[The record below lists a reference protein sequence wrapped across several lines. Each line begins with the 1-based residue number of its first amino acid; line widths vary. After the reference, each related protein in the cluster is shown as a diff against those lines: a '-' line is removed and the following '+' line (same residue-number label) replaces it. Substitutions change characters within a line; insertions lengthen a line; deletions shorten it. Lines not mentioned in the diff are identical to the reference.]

1 MKKPVSISE
10 LVKTYSSLIDDL
22 KGKINEKEFNKIKRS
37 FDSHNKKFAPKP
49 KPKPKPRV
57 VRSKYILLDNITE
70 SSDKKSLVFNF
81 KNNNSFTYNLINKKF
96 ELEGSLGKV
105 EFLENQYLLT
115 ERQAK
120 ISRNQSIVNDQLDL
134 FINSSQEL
142 WIKTF
147 FSICRQENINIFYRP
162 SKSVLAVLNRIE
174 IISKIEKFQ
183 NIKDFSKITHLINC
197 NKFKTSL
204 KDLEVDS
211 WFIDAALNN
220 GELWQ
225 HIYEYNYAKKENL
238 ISEFQFLWNNYENT
252 EIRHLYQR
260 TRDLTKNCGYDFG
273 TLIKYLNEE
282 MHYQGI
288 TPLFYDN
295 NNYYH
300 IDYNDCHYSGL
311 DLLKQYV
318 ECQTDDNYE
327 KYPRNLKTELDKSY
341 YRMQIVENQ
350 RLNEK
355 SKVNF
360 EKLKAFEFE
369 DENYC
374 VIAPQSI
381 KDIVSEGNALC
392 HCIANYAKSTAE
404 GNYKVVFMRR
414 ISDKNAPLLTISL
427 SGKKNIQAHYVRGK
441 NNREV
446 DSQEFKFVKKYN
458 EYLKS
463 QCALL
468 NENAKASL
476 S

>member
-1 MKKPVSISE
+1 MKKSVSISE

-37 FDSHNKKFAPKP
+37 FDSHNKKFTP

-96 ELEGSLGKV
+96 ELEGSLSKV
-105 EFLENQYLLT
+105 EFLENRIGQLPQIDLL
-115 ERQAK
+115 
-120 ISRNQSIVNDQLDL
+120 
-134 FINSSQEL
+134 INSSQEP

-147 FSICRQENINIFYRP
+147 FSICSHESIDIFYNRP
-162 SKSVLAVLNRIE
+162 KAVLNRIE

-183 NIKDFSKITHLINC
+183 NIKDFNGIAHLIYC

-220 GELWQ
+220 GKLWQ
-225 HIYEYNYAKKENL
+225 HMHEYNYAKKENL
-238 ISEFQFLWNNYENT
+238 ISEFQFLWNNYEYA
-252 EIRHLYQR
+252 EIRQLLHYNRYL
-260 TRDLTKNCGYDFG
+260 RDLTKNYGYNFE

-288 TPLFYDN
+288 MPLFYDDHN
-295 NNYYH
+295 NNYDGNFYNNC
-300 IDYNDCHYSGL
+300 DYEGI
-311 DLLKQYV
+311 DLLKQYI
-318 ECQTDDNYE
+318 ECQTDKNYE

-341 YRMQIVENQ
+341 HRMQIVENQ

-381 KDIVSEGNALC
+381 KDIVNEGNALR
-392 HCIANYAKSTAE
+392 HCIANYARSTAE

-414 ISDKNAPLLTISL
+414 TSDKNAPLLTIHL
-427 SGKKNIQAHYVRGK
+427 SGKKNIKAHYIRGK
-441 NNREV
+441 RNREV
-446 DSQEFKFVKKYN
+446 DMQELKFVGKYN
-458 EYLKS
+458 NYLKS

-468 NENAKASL
+468 NENVEVS
-476 S
+476 